1 MGPEIA
7 RRGGLRKN
15 AYVEISRCLNGCAS
29 AEMIRPFGERYVTR
43 NVTRKSQPHRIH
55 MHES

>member
-43 NVTRKSQPHRIH
+43 KSQPHRIH